1 MPRPRPKFYY
11 STARELLCLC
21 EYHYRLGVLHA
32 CSSAD
37 SELIRSVSMRE
48 DDYMTVQY
56 LDKDLI
62 DISRSSRKFDVH
74 IDKLVALCREIFADN
89 LANYLRY
96 EWSDSSLREICTVI
110 DYHYR
115 HGLNHGLRLRDPRK
129 AKEFFSKV
137 GRGNDHRH
145 LFGKQKWNTFE
156 YFDKIK
162 DRINTLHYKRIE
174 YKKVTVLRTLSVKIG
189 DLVSAEREKILRE
202 KGRI

>member
-1 MPRPRPKFYY
+1 MPKPRPKFYF
-11 STARELLCLC
+11 STAKELLSLC

-37 SELIRSVSMRE
+37 SELIRSVSMRQ
-48 DDYMTVQY
+48 DDYMTIQY
-56 LDKDLI
+56 LDKDLV
-62 DISRSSRKFDVH
+62 DISIASRRFHVH
-74 IDKLVALCREIFADN
+74 IDKLIALCREIHADN

-96 EWSDSSLREICTVI
+96 EWSDSNLREICTVV

-115 HGLNHGLRLRDPRK
+115 HGLNHGLRLRDPYK

-137 GRGNDHRH
+137 NRGAQHDH

-156 YFDKIK
+156 YFDKVK
-162 DRINTLHYKRIE
+162 DRINTLHYKRLE
-174 YKKVTVLRTLSVKIG
+174 YKKTSMLRKLSVKIG
-189 DLVSAEREKILRE
+189 DVVSTEREKKLRE